1 MSGAPAAPPA
11 APPASNSASVVS
23 ARSVNPLRPVA
34 IGSLPS
40 AAIVTSTPALLNKSM
55 GATASN
61 SSNPSGK
68 ITTTVGMVPAIE
80 PRMTPLAPANFHGQ
94 RLVIFGAGY
103 VGGALAR
110 QAVAVG
116 LRVTALTRNPD
127 RAAELT
133 AAGIDAVTADL
144 ASTDWHDRIPADAE
158 LVLNCVAS
166 GGGGLPGY
174 RHGYVD
180 GFRSILAWAARA
192 ATPGHLIYTGSTSVY
207 PQGDGARIDEPAP
220 SIPPSDH
227 EPAGL
232 LATPD
237 TPAQRWPGRRTVLR
251 LAGIYGPGRHHLL
264 DQLRATPPPT
274 TLPGAGE
281 HHLNLI
287 HRDDICGGCWA
298 AWSAGDA
305 ATGIFNLADD
315 GATTRAELV

>member
-1 MSGAPAAPPA
+1 M
-11 APPASNSASVVS
+11 
-23 ARSVNPLRPVA
+23 
-34 IGSLPS
+34 
-40 AAIVTSTPALLNKSM
+40 
-55 GATASN
+55 
-61 SSNPSGK
+61 
-68 ITTTVGMVPAIE
+68 
-80 PRMTPLAPANFHGQ
+80 
-94 RLVIFGAGY
+94 IFGAGY

-207 PQGDGARIDEPAP
+207 PQGDGARIDETVP
-220 SIPPSDH
+220 SIPPSDN

-232 LATPD
+232 LATAE
-237 TPAQRWPGRRTVLR
+237 TLAQRWPGRRTVLR
-251 LAGIYGPGRHHLL
+251 LAGIYGPDRHHLL
-264 DQLRATPPPT
+264 DQLRTTPPPT

-315 GATTRAELV
+315 GAATRAELVAWLCVRLGVPVPAFTGEAAPGRRRVTPDRVIDNAKARRELGWHPCYPTFREGYAALLEP